1 MKNRKYPILL
11 VCLTALA
18 LPLAS
23 RAERIEQTFAAEPDS
38 VVEIRN
44 LNGRVTVRSWNRPQV
59 KVVAL
64 RRSRA
69 VEVHLEQNANHV
81 HVHTHLL
88 QASTPASDRAVD
100 IEVWAPANANLEIHL
115 EAGTLQLENFTRNIT
130 AEAVAATVLLRNL
143 SGHTSVRTLNG
154 SIRAERCSGRM
165 EATSI
170 SGSLQFSDMTSRFL
184 VARTTSGD
192 IYYEGNFRPGGSY
205 DFRNHEGS
213 IELRV
218 PANASFELRANSV
231 KGEVQNELPITSHQH
246 GRLPR
251 PSTARSLLGTVKTGE
266 AMVRVTSFSG
276 TIRLRKQ

>member
-1 MKNRKYPILL
+1 MRNRKYEILL
-11 VCLTALA
+11 ICLTALA

-23 RAERIEQTFAAEPDS
+23 RAERIEQTFAADSDS

-44 LNGRVTVRSWNRPQV
+44 LNGRVTVRSWSQPQV

-69 VEVHLEQNANHV
+69 VEVHLEQNANHI
-81 HVHTHLL
+81 HVHTHML
-88 QASTPASDRAVD
+88 QASTPASERSVD
-100 IEVWAPANANLEIHL
+100 MEVWAPANANLEIRL
-115 EAGTLQLENFTRNIT
+115 EAGTLQVENFTEDIN

-143 SGHTSVRTLNG
+143 SGHTSVQTLNG

-170 SGSLQFSDMTSRFL
+170 SGSLEFSDMTSRFL

-205 DFRNHEGS
+205 DFLNHEGS
-213 IELRV
+213 IDLRV

-251 PSTARSLLGTVKTGE
+251 PSTARSLLGTVQTGE

>member
-1 MKNRKYPILL
+1 MKNRKYEILL

-23 RAERIEQTFAAEPDS
+23 RAERIEQTFAAQPDS

-44 LNGRVTVRSWNRPQV
+44 LNGRVTVQSWNQPQV

-69 VEVHLEQNANHV
+69 V
-81 HVHTHLL
+81 
-88 QASTPASDRAVD
+88 
-100 IEVWAPANANLEIHL
+100 
-115 EAGTLQLENFTRNIT
+115 LENFTEDIN

-143 SGHTSVRTLNG
+143 SGHTSVQTLNG
-154 SIRAERCSGRM
+154 SIRAERCSGRI

-170 SGSLQFSDMTSRFL
+170 SGSLEFSDMTSRFL

-205 DFRNHEGS
+205 DFLNHEGS

-231 KGEVQNELPITSHQH
+231 KGEVENELPITSHQH

-251 PSTARSLLGTVKTGE
+251 PSTARSLLGTVQTGE

>member
-1 MKNRKYPILL
+1 MKNRKYQILL

-44 LNGRVTVRSWNRPQV
+44 LNGRVTLQSWNQPQV

-69 VEVHLEQNANHV
+69 VEVHLEQNANHI
-81 HVHTHLL
+81 HIHTHLL
-88 QASTPASDRAVD
+88 QASTPASERSVD
-100 IEVWAPANANLEIHL
+100 MEVWAPANANLEIHL
-115 EAGTLQLENFTRNIT
+115 EAGMLQVENFTRDINV
-130 AEAVAATVLLRNL
+130 EAVAATVLLRNV
-143 SGHTSVRTLNG
+143 SGHTSVQTLNG
-154 SIRAERCSGRM
+154 SIRGERCSGRI

-170 SGSLQFSDMTSRFL
+170 SGSLEFSDMTSRFL

-205 DFRNHEGS
+205 DFLNHEGS

-231 KGEVQNELPITSHQH
+231 KGEVENELPITSHQH

-251 PSTARSLLGTVKTGE
+251 PSTARSLLGTVQTGE

>member
-1 MKNRKYPILL
+1 MKNQVCGVLL
-11 VCLTALA
+11 VCVTALA
-18 LPLAS
+18 LPLAV
-23 RAERIEQTFAAEPDS
+23 RGERIEQTFAAGPDS

-44 LNGRVTVRSWNRPQV
+44 LNGRVDVQSWNEPQV

-69 VEVHLEQNANHV
+69 VEVHLEQNANHI

-88 QASTPASDRAVD
+88 QASTPASERAVN
-100 IEVWAPANANLEIHL
+100 IEIWAPASANLEIHL
-115 EAGTLQLENFTRNIT
+115 ESGTVRVENFTRDVN
-130 AEAVAATVLLRNL
+130 AEAVAATVVLRNL
-143 SGHTSVRTLNG
+143 SGHTSVQTLNG
-154 SIRAERCSGRM
+154 SIRAEGCSGRM

-170 SGSLQFSDMTSRFL
+170 SGSLEFSDMTSRFL

-192 IYYEGNFRPGGSY
+192 IYYEGSFRPGGSY
-205 DFRNHEGS
+205 DFLNHEGS

-218 PANASFELRANSV
+218 PASASFELRANSV
-231 KGEVQNELPITSHQH
+231 KGKVENELPITSHQH

-251 PSTARSLLGTVKTGE
+251 PSTAQSLLGTVQTGE

>member
-1 MKNRKYPILL
+1 MKNRKYEILL

-23 RAERIEQTFAAEPDS
+23 RAERIEQTFAAQPDS

-44 LNGRVTVRSWNRPQV
+44 LNGRVTVQSWNQPQV

-69 VEVHLEQNANHV
+69 VEVHLEQNANHI
-81 HVHTHLL
+81 HIHTHLL
-88 QASTPASDRAVD
+88 QASTPASERSVD
-100 IEVWAPANANLEIHL
+100 MEVWAPANANLKIHL
-115 EAGTLQLENFTRNIT
+115 EAGMLQLENFTEDIN

-143 SGHTSVRTLNG
+143 SGHTSVQTLNG
-154 SIRAERCSGRM
+154 SIRAERCSGRI

-170 SGSLQFSDMTSRFL
+170 SGSLEFSDMTSRFL

-205 DFRNHEGS
+205 DFLNHEGS

-231 KGEVQNELPITSHQH
+231 KGEVENELPITSHQH

-251 PSTARSLLGTVKTGE
+251 PSTARSLLGTVQTGE